1 MSLIYKNPTS
11 STALNSTNSVT
22 RANTIGTNF
31 SVLQTGG
38 YMELY
43 NLSDLVFTIPEGDT
57 GSIQFSGNSIPVQYS
72 KRSLP
77 FLPDSITLSSDNIS
91 SGRRRL
97 GMLVYVHETQQ
108 TYQYTI
114 PNYETLWDGASGS
127 TQESDFGTTITTSTT
142 GGEAFVNAWL
152 DSSIEG
158 VSGVTRENARW
169 RIFYG
174 TDWQI
179 TGGTYNSG
187 TGTLSLDNN
196 TGGTINVTGFTTGGG
211 SDTYVTGGTYSSGT
225 TTLTLTRNDG
235 NTVDVTGFT
244 SGGGGSLTLQD
255 VTDNGSTTTRAISVR
270 SLTSDFDLTIN
281 EGITAG
287 NGGGDI
293 STNTVFGA
301 NALDSNTTGNGN
313 SAFGTWTLSAT
324 TASGNSAF
332 GSLALYKNTTG
343 NNNTAIGKNAMHNG
357 TNSAESVAVGSEAF
371 YSGGGNTGV
380 AIGYQAGYG
389 VTTAGGSILIGY
401 RAGYDI
407 TDNSR
412 NIAIG
417 YESLRFNDEGTFNVA
432 IGDTA
437 LHGNRSGNFNVGV
450 GNDALVGNTT
460 GLRNVGVGSDSL
472 SNNQTGNDNVAL
484 GFEAGQDTAG
494 STNGTSNNSIFI
506 GKGTKASVTNGSN
519 EIVIGTDAIGN
530 GSNTITLG
538 NTGHTDTYLF
548 GTVHGVP
555 YLTGGSYSNGTL
567 TLEDVDGGSFDIT
580 GFTSGGDTGGITFN
594 QTTISAADDEII
606 TIQSLDVDSIIR
618 SKVVLDPDNGSVQ
631 LESFS
636 LEDNRSYTDSSWSS
650 GIWED
655 NGFGNGRVVLVG
667 ASTVYDFLNDN
678 LNNAEWSFSIN
689 GSATK
694 IPSQGWGYTNA
705 TQTLSIDTG
714 SGNYPTPS
722 ETVTSIEF
730 FYNFP
735 SEVNVNWD
743 DEELQMYARGDMDI
757 EIRSFEQDIRID
769 AEVDL
774 RLTGGDDVVITQNS
788 TTKPIRFNVDTATFN
803 LNNDG
808 TIELPVGGDI
818 VDTNGNSLLSGDT
831 SISAITYNSSWGLSE
846 NLTDGTSSTTDLPFI
861 TGGTYSSG
869 TITLGI
875 NGGLESDIS
884 ITGIDGD
891 DTYLT
896 GATYTPTTLT
906 LGMSDDTVFNVTGFA
921 PEITGGTLSNGTL
934 SLLDNTNGSVEITG
948 FTTSGNLYSTDGQLS
963 GDRVVD
969 QNSNSL
975 TFSGGSVSMGTGTT
989 SPVCALIEMASTNQ
1003 GLLIPRM
1010 TQVQRLAINTPL
1022 PGLLLYCT
1030 DTDSNGEEGMYMY
1043 KSIGWVNVL

>member
-989 SPVCALIEMASTNQ
+989 SPVCALLEMASTNQ

>member
-22 RANTIGTNF
+22 RTNTIGTNF

-43 NLSDLVFTIPEGDT
+43 NLSDLVFTIPEGNT

-1010 TQVQRLAINTPL
+1010 TQAQRLAINTPL